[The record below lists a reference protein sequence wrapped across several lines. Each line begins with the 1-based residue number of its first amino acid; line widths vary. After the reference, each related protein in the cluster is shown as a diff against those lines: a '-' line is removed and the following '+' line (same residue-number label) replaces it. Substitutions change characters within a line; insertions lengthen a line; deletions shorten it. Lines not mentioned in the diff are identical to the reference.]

1 MEDYGFEYSEEEEV
15 QEDVQ
20 IENQY
25 YNSKGQPLNL
35 RDLATPSPHV
45 TLHSVTA
52 GLHQPAALCRSS
64 GC

>member
-25 YNSKGQPLNL
+25 YNSKGVPWLSVPWQ
-35 RDLATPSPHV
+35 RPH
-45 TLHSVTA
+45 
-52 GLHQPAALCRSS
+52 
-64 GC
+64 